1 MHQQIEATIPVSKKS
16 YCNAS
21 MPKMMSWFSN
31 DVINVG
37 GGIHLLARNLGVW
50 TPLSRCDVCIYRCQ
64 RDTSQERME
73 DINSVNGKTL
83 LEGLCQTPQTDLKS
97 LWKKQFFCKL
107 APSSPS
113 ISPFVSLGTPRF
125 WPQPTATSLEASFR
139 AVVSPQW
146 ILGISHAPLL
156 LASWVESSPI
166 AVEYTPI
173 YEYNIYILYLWYY
186 ITYDTL

>member
-1 MHQQIEATIPVSKKS
+1 M
-16 YCNAS
+16 
-21 MPKMMSWFSN
+21 
-31 DVINVG
+31 
-37 GGIHLLARNLGVW
+37 
-50 TPLSRCDVCIYRCQ
+50 SRCDVCIYRCQ

-83 LEGLCQTPQTDLKS
+83 LQGLCQTPQTDLKS
-97 LWKKQFFCKL
+97 LWKKQFFFKL

-173 YEYNIYILYLWYY
+173 YEYMNIYYIILYYIYIILYIYIYY